1 MFMVSVI
8 FIGLFCVTTLAI
20 LIIGWKESFQA
31 LPNLLLVFLQMIF
44 YAMAMVLIAIQKL
57 IR

>member
-1 MFMVSVI
+1 MLMVSVI
-8 FIGLFCVTTLAI
+8 FIGLFCVTLAI
-20 LIIGWKESFQA
+20 LIIGWKESFQT

>member
-20 LIIGWKESFQA
+20 LIIRWKESFQA